1 MKKSNLVKRNM
12 KTLGALMM
20 VATMA
25 VGMTACGG
33 KEDDNTTLVT
43 FEPAPTESSQEVEG
57 TPETNPIGEEASFI
71 GQITAIEDNTIV
83 LVKGEQPPMPEGG
96 EQPIKPEG
104 GEQPIRPEGGEEPTD
119 KPDGGQMIENPE
131 IGGEAPEM
139 PADFTGETMT
149 ITITEDTSIIVNG
162 EKATVAELA
171 VDNIVSVVMDGDS
184 VNSITVGFGL

>member
-25 VGMTACGG
+25 VGMTACGS
-33 KEDDNTTLVT
+33 KDDDNSALAT
-43 FEPAPTESSQEVEG
+43 FEPAPTESSQEVEE
-57 TPETNPIGEEASFI
+57 TLETTPETAPETNPVGEEASFT

-83 LVKGEQPPMPEGG
+83 LVKGNRPPMPEGG

-104 GEQPIRPEGGEEPTD
+104 GEQPIKPEGGEEPTD
-119 KPDGGQMIENPE
+119 KP
-131 IGGEAPEM
+131 
-139 PADFTGETMT
+139 ETVT

-162 EKATVAELA
+162 EAATIAELA
-171 VDNIVSVVMDGDS
+171 VDNMVSVDMDGEI
-184 VNSITVGFGL
+184 VNSITVGFAS